1 MVSTRN
7 TSRSNANP
15 TRMLN
20 PPGGAD
26 SRPPGQL
33 EAIQANTDEVEALR
47 LVNQRLIEEIEQ
59 LTRQIQHPRE
69 MRQTQEGHDVPP
81 PKGRHEHSIP
91 RGIEAEAESS
101 RTRGHGPRLAPV
113 EEENEAVHRR
123 RDEGEGPH
131 HTPPATGEQAW
142 EQRFRNLQQELSR
155 VKEVIKGRAP
165 DTMDTLV
172 QQTESPFAPEV
183 LRYPLPTKFRMPQLE
198 AFDDTKDPVDH
209 LNTYKNQMELHGY
222 PDPVRC
228 RAFATTL
235 KGLAMAWFNRIP
247 PSTISSFKELS
258 IAFVSHF
265 IGARTYRKP
274 TYHLLT
280 IKQGTQENLKSYVQR
295 FNAESLKIDVLDE
308 KFSVTAFI
316 AGLGVQSKDLMFS
329 ITKNP
334 QANMAEVLAKA
345 EKYINGEEALM
356 SKKENSSASK
366 EKKTTEKR
374 RGRSPKRQGDQRR
387 SSGGE
392 RERSPKRRGNL
403 RDRLGPSQSER
414 RRRYSPQRFTPL
426 TASVSQ
432 VLHEVQNEQFLRW
445 PAQMKS
451 NPATRDNSKY
461 CEFHRDY
468 GHRTDNCIQL
478 RREIEYLIQ
487 RGYLRRFISPG
498 NQAQSQTQNQ
508 NQAPAQPPPPRQTT
522 IQHQQP
528 LGEIHVISGGF
539 AGGGESSSARKAHL
553 RSIRSADMGEVQ
565 SVSKMPRVD
574 TTITFSDS
582 DLKGCQ
588 HPHDDPLVIRAI
600 VANTTIHRVL
610 VDNGSS
616 ADIIFASAFDKMGI
630 GREKLEP
637 VNTHLR
643 GFSGEK
649 VLPLGSVQLVLTLG
663 EPPCQATTTARFLI
677 VDAPSAYNM
686 LLGRPS
692 LNAIKAVPSAYH
704 LVIKFPTV
712 NGVGMVRGDQ
722 RVARECYTA
731 SMKQKAVDNVSIGEL
746 DIRDEV
752 LTRPEPSEELEP
764 VALDD
769 DPEHLAYIGSKLA
782 EGLKGPL
789 TQFLRQNRDIFAWKQ
804 ADMSGIDPTVITH
817 KLNTNPSFKPVKQK
831 RRSFAPER
839 QKAIN
844 EEVGKLLQAGAIR
857 EVEYPEWLA
866 NVVLVKKANG
876 KWRLCIDF
884 TDINKACLKDSFPLP
899 RIDLIVDATAGHELL
914 SFMDAF
920 SGYNQISMDPSDQEK
935 TSFVT
940 AQGTYC
946 YRVMPFGL
954 KNAGATY
961 QRLVNRMFQ
970 KQIGTTMEV
979 YIDDMLVKSTTA
991 DLHITHLSETFQI
1004 LRNYNMKLNPAKC
1017 AFGVSA
1023 GKFLGFIVNHRG
1035 IEANP
1040 DKIKALLD
1048 MPSPTGIKEVQRLT
1062 GRIAALS
1069 RFVSRASDKCRPF
1082 FQVLKK
1088 AFQWDE
1094 KCEEAFAALKTY
1106 LSSPPI
1112 LVSPTDG
1119 ELLTLY
1125 LAVSDFSTSAVLVR
1139 DKEWVQHPVFY
1150 CSRALRGAEER
1161 YPKMEKLILALV
1173 TAARKLRPYFQAH
1186 TIEVPTEYP
1195 MKQVL
1200 HKPEVSGRLM
1210 KWAIELSEFDI
1221 RYKPKTAVKG
1231 QILADFVMEFAPVEL
1246 AEPAQ
1251 PRDDLPIWKLSVDG
1265 ALNAQG
1271 SGAGLIL
1278 TSPEGIDIDYALRFG
1293 FHASN
1298 NEAEYEAVIAGL
1310 NLAHSLEVDQLEV
1323 HSDSQ
1328 LVVRQIEDTYE
1339 AKSEKMVLYLQKVRD
1354 LLKKFVSVQIK
1365 YVPRTE
1371 NSRADALAKLATALQ
1386 EDIGE
1391 STPIEYLAEPS
1402 IDPYGMMIAPVGS
1415 VPNWMDPIWDYIND
1429 GALPD
1434 DPKEAAKI
1442 RMRSSRFTNHKG
1454 SLYKR
1459 GFYTPFLKCI
1469 AGEDTEYVLREVH
1482 EGICG
1487 NHIEARTLAGKVLR
1501 QGYYWPTMLKDATD
1515 LVKRCRIC
1523 QEHAKIS
1530 RLPAEPLTSITSPWP
1545 FQQWGLDIMGPL
1557 PISKG
1562 QCKFIIVAVDYFTK
1576 WAEAEP
1582 LATITEQKIRN
1593 FV

>member
-1 MVSTRN
+1 
-7 TSRSNANP
+7 
-15 TRMLN
+15 
-20 PPGGAD
+20 
-26 SRPPGQL
+26 
-33 EAIQANTDEVEALR
+33 
-47 LVNQRLIEEIEQ
+47 
-59 LTRQIQHPRE
+59 
-69 MRQTQEGHDVPP
+69 
-81 PKGRHEHSIP
+81 
-91 RGIEAEAESS
+91 
-101 RTRGHGPRLAPV
+101 
-113 EEENEAVHRR
+113 
-123 RDEGEGPH
+123 
-131 HTPPATGEQAW
+131 
-142 EQRFRNLQQELSR
+142 
-155 VKEVIKGRAP
+155 
-165 DTMDTLV
+165 
-172 QQTESPFAPEV
+172 
-183 LRYPLPTKFRMPQLE
+183 
-198 AFDDTKDPVDH
+198 
-209 LNTYKNQMELHGY
+209 
-222 PDPVRC
+222 
-228 RAFATTL
+228 
-235 KGLAMAWFNRIP
+235 
-247 PSTISSFKELS
+247 
-258 IAFVSHF
+258 
-265 IGARTYRKP
+265 
-274 TYHLLT
+274 
-280 IKQGTQENLKSYVQR
+280 
-295 FNAESLKIDVLDE
+295 
-308 KFSVTAFI
+308 
-316 AGLGVQSKDLMFS
+316 
-329 ITKNP
+329 
-334 QANMAEVLAKA
+334 
-345 EKYINGEEALM
+345 
-356 SKKENSSASK
+356 
-366 EKKTTEKR
+366 
-374 RGRSPKRQGDQRR
+374 
-387 SSGGE
+387 
-392 RERSPKRRGNL
+392 
-403 RDRLGPSQSER
+403 
-414 RRRYSPQRFTPL
+414 
-426 TASVSQ
+426 
-432 VLHEVQNEQFLRW
+432 
-445 PAQMKS
+445 
-451 NPATRDNSKY
+451 
-461 CEFHRDY
+461 
-468 GHRTDNCIQL
+468 
-478 RREIEYLIQ
+478 
-487 RGYLRRFISPG
+487 
-498 NQAQSQTQNQ
+498 
-508 NQAPAQPPPPRQTT
+508 
-522 IQHQQP
+522 
-528 LGEIHVISGGF
+528 
-539 AGGGESSSARKAHL
+539 
-553 RSIRSADMGEVQ
+553 
-565 SVSKMPRVD
+565 
-574 TTITFSDS
+574 
-582 DLKGCQ
+582 
-588 HPHDDPLVIRAI
+588 
-600 VANTTIHRVL
+600 
-610 VDNGSS
+610 
-616 ADIIFASAFDKMGI
+616 
-630 GREKLEP
+630 
-637 VNTHLR
+637 
-643 GFSGEK
+643 
-649 VLPLGSVQLVLTLG
+649 
-663 EPPCQATTTARFLI
+663 
-677 VDAPSAYNM
+677 
-686 LLGRPS
+686 
-692 LNAIKAVPSAYH
+692 
-704 LVIKFPTV
+704 
-712 NGVGMVRGDQ
+712 
-722 RVARECYTA
+722 
-731 SMKQKAVDNVSIGEL
+731 MKQKTVDNVSIGEL
-746 DIRDEV
+746 DMRDEV

-764 VALDD
+764 VTLDD
-769 DPEHLAYIGSKLA
+769 DPEHLAYVGSKLA
-782 EGLKGPL
+782 EGLKGLL

-817 KLNTNPSFKPVKQK
+817 KLNTNASFKPVKQK

-876 KWRLCIDF
+876 KWQLCIDF
-884 TDINKACLKDSFPLP
+884 TDINKACPKDSFPLP

-970 KQIGTTMEV
+970 KHIGTTMEV

-991 DLHITHLSETFQI
+991 GLHITHLSETFQI

-1048 MPSPTGIKEVQRLT
+1048 MPSPSGIKEVQRLT

-1069 RFVSRASDKCRPF
+1069 RFVSRASDKCQPF

-1094 KCEEAFAALKTY
+1094 KCEEAFVALKTY

-1112 LVSPTDG
+1112 LVSPIEG
-1119 ELLTLY
+1119 EPLTLY
-1125 LAVSDFSTSAVLVR
+1125 LVVSNFSTSAVLVR
-1139 DKEWVQHPVFY
+1139 DRERVQHPVYY

-1221 RYKPKTAVKG
+1221 RYKPKTAIKG
-1231 QILADFVMEFAPVEL
+1231 QVLADFVMEFAPVKL
-1246 AEPAQ
+1246 AEPTQ

-1265 ALNAQG
+1265 ASNAQG

-1278 TSPEGIDIDYALRFG
+1278 TSPEGIDIEYALRFG

-1354 LLKKFVSVQIK
+1354 LLKKFLSVQVK

-1402 IDPYGMMIAPVGS
+1402 IDPYGMVVAPVGS

-1429 GALPD
+1429 GTLPD

-1442 RMRSSRFTNHKG
+1442 RARSSRFTNHKG

-1459 GFYTPFLKCI
+1459 GFFTPFLKCI
-1469 AGEDTEYVLREVH
+1469 AEEDTEYVLREVH

-1487 NHIEARTLAGKVLR
+1487 NHIGARTLAGKVLR
-1501 QGYYWPTMLKDATD
+1501 QGYYWPTMLKDAIN
-1515 LVKRCRIC
+1515 LVKKCRIC

-1530 RLPAEPLTSITSPWP
+1530 RLPAEPLTSVTSPWP
-1545 FQQWGLDIMGPL
+1545 FQQWGLDILGPL
-1557 PISKG
+1557 PIDKG

-1593 FV
+1593 FVWRTIICRFGVPRALVSDNGKQFDNAKFRDFCAELGIKNYYSSPAHQQSNGQTEVTIRTLKAALKTKLEDLKGSWVEYLPEVLWAYRTTQKSATRETPFALAFCT